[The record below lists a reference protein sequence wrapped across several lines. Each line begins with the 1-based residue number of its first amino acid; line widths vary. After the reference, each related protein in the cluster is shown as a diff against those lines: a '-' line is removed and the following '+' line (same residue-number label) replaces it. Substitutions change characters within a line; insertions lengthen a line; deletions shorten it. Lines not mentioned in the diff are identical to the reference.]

1 MERSKRNI
9 EMPQYNSR
17 GDYKNLTQEYL
28 SKIKDLSDD
37 DRINKVRVLL
47 VKLYDNLKE
56 SIDTAEKSGSETGA
70 INDDAIEGILSIADT
85 CIEEQNEKKK
95 GQNNGRNLEKDLANI
110 LNDQEYGNLSD
121 EEKACKYKA
130 RVNALYS
137 LCTKHRRMKDFREF
151 KKLIERD
158 DDVCKDEIFK
168 IMKAYYYIQE
178 TARDFNPEKALK
190 FWNKSISRIYKRLPA
205 FTQIYTET
213 VVLQCE
219 TTQKEEEALL
229 NESEKLIRDA
239 IEKRE
244 YPKFYST
251 LGRIYCCKKEY
262 DNGIAEVRMAIEA
275 EDSDRKDYMSRI
287 SEYQALISRFQRKK
301 DEGELREAADKI
313 KAELDRSKKD
323 YIGILGFFSSVMALI
338 ITSIDLAKADM
349 SMIESL
355 QLLMSLG
362 GVIVFSFG
370 SLNLL
375 LVRGDEKRTY
385 KYSDWTL
392 PVLGVFLFVLSF
404 LIRILYKQLVIC
416 DWI

>member
-47 VKLYDNLKE
+47 VKLYDDLKG
-56 SIDTAEKSGSETGA
+56 SIDEAEKSGSKTGA
-70 INDDAIEGILSIADT
+70 INDDAIEGILCIADT
-85 CIEEQNEKKK
+85 CIEEQNGKKK
-95 GQNNGRNLEKDLANI
+95 LEIVLTDI
-110 LNDQEYGNLSD
+110 LNDQDYKNLNE
-121 EEKACKYKA
+121 EEKSCRYKA

-137 LCTKHRRMKDFREF
+137 LCTKHRRMKDFEEF
-151 KKLIERD
+151 KQLTDRN
-158 DDVCKDEIFK
+158 DDVSKDELFK

-178 TARDFNPEKALK
+178 TPEDFNPETALK
-190 FWNKSISRIYKRLPA
+190 FWNKNISPIYKRLPA

-219 TTQKEEEALL
+219 TTQKEDKALL
-229 NESEKLIRDA
+229 NESEELIRAA
-239 IEKRE
+239 IEMRK

-251 LGRIYCCKKEY
+251 LGRIYSCKNEY
-262 DNGIAEVRMAIEA
+262 DNGIKEVRIAIEA
-275 EDSDRKDYMSRI
+275 EDSSRKDYMSRI
-287 SEYQALISRFQRKK
+287 SEYQSLISRFQRKK
-301 DEGELREAADKI
+301 DEGELKKAADKI

-323 YIGILGFFSSVMALI
+323 YLAILGFFSSVMALI
-338 ITSIDLAKADM
+338 ITSIDFVKADM

-355 QLLMSLG
+355 QLLMSFA

-375 LVRGDEKRTY
+375 LVRGDESRTY

-392 PVLGVFLFVLSF
+392 PALGVFLFVLSF
-404 LIRILYKQLVIC
+404 LIRILYKQLVINN
-416 DWI
+416 WI